1 MRYQTIIDPSNK
13 NNSHSLTIDFI
24 AEATGGESLDILD
37 VGCSAGY
44 LGEHLR
50 AQGHHVTGIDITPEA
65 IEKAAEF
72 LNEAHCMKVE
82 DFFAAHPERR
92 FDVVIFG
99 DVLEH
104 VTNADEVL
112 KLTAQ
117 ILKPRGR
124 VIASIPN
131 VSHLAVRAML
141 LEGRWEYANLGL
153 LDRDHVRFFTR
164 KTIEQLFHDAGF
176 DAVDMRTTN
185 LSVETVDEMC
195 GMKLNPTFVDLAKK
209 AAGDDDSATVFQYV
223 TMAQLQSDVPRVVC
237 LVPEIGSNLFG
248 FRVKTPL
255 DNWAR
260 RHGGAVRYR
269 VLGEHRPEDLVWGDV
284 FVFERIAGAY
294 TLHLIKVLKQYG
306 KRVVFEIDDLL
317 TEIPDFLAHQRGN
330 PETQQS
336 LKNAIARADLVT
348 TTTPRLAARLAT
360 LNPQVICVPNCIK
373 DMPPAREAHGDAW
386 APKATLIVASSDT
399 VLVDNLIAPLKHI
412 QAKYGDQI
420 KLVVVGPIDR
430 ALKQGGIQFERFPIL
445 PYPKFVELLQTLVN
459 LIGLIPLDDSIFSS
473 CKSPIKYFVYA
484 SASIPAICSNVP
496 PYSDYVVH
504 DQTGLLVEN
513 TTEAWINAIES
524 LIQSTAKRQ
533 ALAQTARE
541 YVISTYL
548 MDQAGDAWQTV
559 IQKLH
564 IDHSPKDA
572 SAMAELLEASLLLVK
587 PSIVKWIAKK
597 FLHHNTYVKL
607 HTILREEGISG
618 IKKRIAKLK
627 RALR

>member
-1 MRYQTIIDPSNK
+1 MRYQSVIDPNNK
-13 NNSHSLTIDFI
+13 NNSHSLTIDFV

-44 LGEHLR
+44 LGEYLR

-104 VTNADEVL
+104 VTNAEEVL

-117 ILKPRGR
+117 ALKPRGR

-164 KTIEQLFHDAGF
+164 KTIEQLFHDSGF

-185 LSVETVDEMC
+185 LPVETVDEMC
-195 GMKLNPTFVDLAKK
+195 GMQLNPTFVHLAKK
-209 AAGDDDSATVFQYV
+209 AAGDDNSATVFQYV
-223 TMAQLQSDVPRVVC
+223 AMAQLQSDVPRVVC
-237 LVPEIGSNLFG
+237 LVPDLKSGLFN

-260 RHGGAVRYR
+260 RHNGAVRYR
-269 VLGEHRPEDLVWGDV
+269 LLGEHRPEDLVWGDV
-284 FVFERIAGAY
+284 FVFERMGGTH
-294 TLHLIKVLKQYG
+294 TLRMINLLKQYG

-317 TEIPDFLAHQRGN
+317 TELPDFLAHHRGS
-330 PETQQS
+330 PETQLS
-336 LKNAIARADLVT
+336 LRNAITQADLVT

-360 LNPQVICVPNCIK
+360 LNPQVVCVPNCIK
-373 DMPPAREAHGDAW
+373 DMPPARAAHGNAL
-386 APKATLIVASSDT
+386 APKVTLIIASSDT
-399 VLVDNLIAPLKHI
+399 VLVDYLIAPLKHI

-420 KLVVVGPIDR
+420 KVVVVGPIDK
-430 ALKQGGIQFERFPIL
+430 ALKKGGIQFERAPIL
-445 PYPKFVELLQTLVN
+445 TYPKFVELLQTLVN
-459 LIGLIPLDDSIFSS
+459 PIGLIPLDNSIFSS
-473 CKSPIKYFVYA
+473 CKSPIKYFDYA

-504 DQTGLLVEN
+504 EQTGLLVEN
-513 TTEAWINAIES
+513 TNEAWISAIES
-524 LIQSTAKRQ
+524 LIQSTGTRQ
-533 ALAQTARE
+533 ALAQAARA
-541 YVISTYL
+541 YVIATHL
-548 MDQAGDAWQTV
+548 ADQAGDAWQTA
-559 IQKLH
+559 IQTLK
-564 IDHSPKDA
+564 IDQSPQDA
-572 SAMAELLEASLLLVK
+572 VAVAALVEASVLVIKPNINVLLIARRLTQLRTYSRLV
-587 PSIVKWIAKK
+587 SILK
-597 FLHHNTYVKL
+597 N
-607 HTILREEGISG
+607 EGVAG
-618 IKKRIAKLK
+618 VKKRLM
-627 RALR
+627 RW